1 MALWQLPVLLAV
13 LAAAWFVWDSL
24 KAREAAN
31 TAMREACRSEG
42 LQFLDDTVA
51 LTSLLPARND
61 EGRLKLRRVYGFE
74 YSDTGHNRRK
84 GSITMLGDAVL
95 ALYIGLRVAP
105 GDMPRLS

>member
-1 MALWQLPVLLAV
+1 MTLWQLALLLAV
-13 LAAAWFVWDSL
+13 LAGAWFLWDSL

-31 TAMREACRSEG
+31 VAMREACRSEG

-51 LTSLLPARND
+51 LTSLLPMRDD
-61 EGRLKLRRVYGFE
+61 EGRLKVRRVYGFE

-105 GDMPRLS
+105 GEAPRLS

>member
-1 MALWQLPVLLAV
+1 MPQDFWTSCGYHLL
-13 LAAAWFVWDSL
+13 
-24 KAREAAN
+24 R
-31 TAMREACRSEG
+31 
-42 LQFLDDTVA
+42 
-51 LTSLLPARND
+51 RND

-105 GDMPRLS
+105 GDTPRLS

>member
-1 MALWQLPVLLAV
+1 MALWQLPLLVAV
-13 LAAAWFVWDSL
+13 LAGAWFVWDSL

-31 TAMREACRSEG
+31 AAMREACRFEG

-51 LTSLLPARND
+51 LTSLLPMRND

-84 GSITMLGDAVL
+84 GSITMLGDGVQ
-95 ALYIGLRVAP
+95 ALYIGLRAVP
-105 GDMPRLS
+105 SDTPRLS

>member
-1 MALWQLPVLLAV
+1 MLELSVVAV
-13 LAAAWFVWDSL
+13 LAAAGWFLWDSL

-105 GDMPRLS
+105 GDTPRLS